1 LSREVVQIADIL
13 ADAGYETTAA
23 ARTFGAR
30 SILAVP
36 MLREGNPIGAILIY
50 RREPA
55 LFPEKQVA
63 LLQTFADQAVIAVEN
78 ARLFKALEARNAELA
93 EALDQQTATSEI
105 LRVISRSPTDVQP
118 VFDAIVD
125 NAVRLC
131 DGMFGIM
138 FRYDGELLHF
148 VAEHRCSGEAIELLR
163 SQYPMPPRGFNAHA
177 IVDRAVIHSPD
188 VLADT
193 RVGNLELVRI
203 LGYRSNICV
212 PMLKEDRPIGI
223 INVFGAE
230 AKPFSENQTVLL
242 RTFADQAV
250 IAIENAPLRGA
261 GGADRGPDPV
271 GGPAHRTGR
280 EWVGGSRRSISRR
293 C

>member
-1 LSREVVQIADIL
+1 MRRRIRRERLLHERRHRLHLTQRQLGVDLREGLKQEYPASPTWSKASGRAILSREVVQIADIL

-36 MLREGNPIGAILIY
+36 MLREGSPIGAILIY

-78 ARLFKALEARNAELA
+78 ARLFKALEARNAEPPRRF
-93 EALDQQTATSEI
+93 DQQTATSEI

-131 DGMFGIM
+131 DGMFAASCSVTTGS
-138 FRYDGELLHF
+138 FLHF
-148 VAEHRCSGEAIELLR
+148 VAEHRCSGEAIE
-163 SQYPMPPRGFNAHA
+163 PPPKPVPDAAARLQCAR
-177 IVDRAVIHSPD
+177 DRRPGGD
-188 VLADT
+188 PLAGCPGDT
-193 RVGNLELVRI
+193 RVGETWSLS
-203 LGYRSNICV
+203 GSW
-212 PMLKEDRPIGI
+212 D
-223 INVFGAE
+223 
-230 AKPFSENQTVLL
+230 
-242 RTFADQAV
+242 
-250 IAIENAPLRGA
+250 IAATSA
-261 GGADRGPDPV
+261 C
-271 GGPAHRTGR
+271 
-280 EWVGGSRRSISRR
+280 R